1 MGGGKEGEDDEPD
14 KMAIAIG
21 RFGRLKRWIKGQ
33 IVKGCIGMK
42 NKTIKAIRGGPRPE
56 ENEIALEVNP
66 EMDLFQGENG
76 DLKNRRALKVEM
88 NHISAAEGG
97 KESMPASDN
106 FPDSSIG

>member
-1 MGGGKEGEDDEPD
+1 MIIGGKEGEDDEPD

-66 EMDLFQGENG
+66 EMDLFQVVTLVSCHRICPTFYNI
-76 DLKNRRALKVEM
+76 M
-88 NHISAAEGG
+88 NHIY
-97 KESMPASDN
+97 
-106 FPDSSIG
+106 IYI

>member
-1 MGGGKEGEDDEPD
+1 MIIGGKEGEDDEPD

-66 EMDLFQGENG
+66 EMDLFQVLTLVSGHRICPTY
-76 DLKNRRALKVEM
+76 L
-88 NHISAAEGG
+88 
-97 KESMPASDN
+97 
-106 FPDSSIG
+106 

>member
-1 MGGGKEGEDDEPD
+1 MIIGGKEGEDDEPD

-66 EMDLFQGENG
+66 EMDLFQVLTLVSDHRILSYN
-76 DLKNRRALKVEM
+76 
-88 NHISAAEGG
+88 
-97 KESMPASDN
+97 ESYIYSTKCYKLN
-106 FPDSSIG
+106 FREKMEI

>member
-1 MGGGKEGEDDEPD
+1 
-14 KMAIAIG
+14 MAIAIG

-66 EMDLFQGENG
+66 EMDLFQVVTLVSGHRICPTECIYNI
-76 DLKNRRALKVEM
+76 M
-88 NHISAAEGG
+88 NHIYIVLNA
-97 KESMPASDN
+97 KN
-106 FPDSSIG
+106 SILGRKWRFEK

>member
-1 MGGGKEGEDDEPD
+1 
-14 KMAIAIG
+14 MAIAIG

-66 EMDLFQGENG
+66 EMDLFQVLTLVSGHRILYIYIYIYIYIVLNAT
-76 DLKNRRALKVEM
+76 N
-88 NHISAAEGG
+88 
-97 KESMPASDN
+97 
-106 FPDSSIG
+106 SILGRKWRFEK

>member
-1 MGGGKEGEDDEPD
+1 
-14 KMAIAIG
+14 MAIAIG

-66 EMDLFQGENG
+66 EMDLFQV
-76 DLKNRRALKVEM
+76 LTLV
-88 NHISAAEGG
+88 SEGI
-97 KESMPASDN
+97 KE
-106 FPDSSIG
+106 